1 MWLANT
7 IFGIPKEDFKT
18 AVWCLVA
25 GIIVAF
31 VVIFFN
37 KTVTGALVRALLDAG
52 AIGEE
57 NAKTLAELGLDE
69 NTSFKNSY
77 KRSKTIRGYIKTD
90 KEVTEI
96 AADTRMYIP
105 EDVKARAEAQFALR
119 GNELFIVIIGAVIA
133 IAVGALVSILV

>member
-1 MWLANT
+1 MLLANT

-25 GIIVAF
+25 GIIIAF

-37 KTVTGALVRALLDAG
+37 KTVTGALVRALLDGG

-77 KRSKTIRGYIKTD
+77 KRSKTIRRYVKTD

-96 AADTRMYIP
+96 IPHTCMYISA
-105 EDVKARAEAQFALR
+105 EHKERVEAQLALR
-119 GNELFIVIIGAVIA
+119 GTELLIVIMGALIA
-133 IAVGALVSILV
+133 IVVGVLVSVLI